1 MQWAADLA
9 AIVTLVLPLL
19 FAGLILQDRR
29 ITAAPARAVA
39 TVDEKRL
46 VDGGGEGPTYLEV
59 RYSFRATSGQLF
71 HGHAN
76 VGQRLYDRL
85 APGDGLDV
93 EYAADDP
100 SLSRVPGEF
109 NEFWIEAFAV
119 GVQGVIFFWL
129 LGPRRWLR
137 VRRGEVDPVLT

>member
-1 MQWAADLA
+1 MQWAADIA
-9 AIVTLVLPLL
+9 AIATLLLPLL
-19 FAGLILQDRR
+19 FAALILQDRR
-29 ITAAPARAVA
+29 ITDDPMRAVA
-39 TVDEKRL
+39 TVEEKRI

-59 RYSFRATSGQLF
+59 RYSFRTASGKLF
-71 HGHAN
+71 HGNAN
-76 VGQRLYDRL
+76 VGQKLYDRL
-85 APGDGLDV
+85 APGGSLEV

-100 SLSRVPGEF
+100 GLSRVPGEF

-119 GVQGVIFFWL
+119 GVQGLIFFWI